1 MEAIVLAAGIGTR
14 LAPLT
19 NNFPKPLLN
28 IAGKPILKR
37 IIDDLKKSDQINII
51 NVVVNYQADRII
63 TEINNWYPNDQTIQI
78 IHQNET
84 NGTADAVNSAILQT
98 NIEDNFLVINGDVLF
113 EQNLPS
119 MINTSYKDGLIV
131 GVKTTNPNNYGL
143 IRHKDNL
150 LLNINEKP
158 DSSST
163 SIEYLSLIHI

>member
-63 TEINNWYPNDQTIQI
+63 TEINNKVIFEKSMT
-78 IHQNET
+78 
-84 NGTADAVNSAILQT
+84 
-98 NIEDNFLVINGDVLF
+98 NFL
-113 EQNLPS
+113 
-119 MINTSYKDGLIV
+119 
-131 GVKTTNPNNYGL
+131 
-143 IRHKDNL
+143 
-150 LLNINEKP
+150 
-158 DSSST
+158 
-163 SIEYLSLIHI
+163 